1 MGAYLIR
8 RLLLVIPTLWAI
20 ITINFFI
27 VQIAPGGPVD
37 QAIAAIEF
45 GNAGVLPGA
54 GGEGIR
60 ASHAQTGVGNISDSN
75 YRGGRG
81 LDPEVIAEITHRYG
95 FDKPIHERYFK
106 MLWDYIRFDFGDS
119 LFRSASVLTLIKDS
133 LPVSITL
140 GLWSTLIIYLV
151 SIPLGI
157 RKAVYNGS
165 RFDVWSSAFIIIGY
179 AIPAFLFAILLIVF
193 FAGGSYFDLFPLR
206 GLVSANF
213 DSLPWYQQ
221 TVRTVVNDVSLQIEA
236 GETLALVGESGS
248 GKSVTALSILRLL
261 PSPPVEYLSGDI
273 RFHGES
279 LLHVSDQTLRGVRGN
294 KIAMIFQEPMVSL
307 NPLHTLEKQLYEVLS
322 LHRGM
327 RREAARGEILNCLD
341 RVGIRQA
348 AKRLTDYPHQ
358 LSGGERQR
366 VMIAMALLTRP
377 ELLIADEP
385 TTALDVSVQAQ
396 ILQLLR
402 ELQGELNMGMLFITH
417 NLSIVRKLAHR
428 VAVMQ
433 NGRCVEQNYA
443 ATLFASPTHPYT
455 QKLLN
460 SEPSGD
466 PVPLPE
472 PASTLLDV
480 EQLQVAFPI
489 RKGILKRI
497 VDHNVVVKNI
507 SFTLRAGET
516 LGLVGESGSGKST
529 TGLALLRL
537 INSQGSI
544 IFDGQPL
551 QNLNR
556 RQLLPIRH
564 RIQVV
569 FQDPNSSLNPRL
581 NVLQIIEEGL
591 RVHQPTLSAAQR
603 EQQVI
608 AVMHE
613 VGLDPETR
621 HRYPAEF
628 SGGQR
633 QRIAIARALILKP
646 SLIILDEP
654 TSSLDK
660 TVQAQILTLLKSLQ
674 QKHQLAYLFISH
686 DLHVVR
692 ALCHQVIVLRQG
704 EVVEQGPCARVFA
717 TPQQEY
723 TRQLLAL
730 S

>member
-1 MGAYLIR
+1 MTQT
-8 RLLLVIPTLWAI
+8 LL
-20 ITINFFI
+20 
-27 VQIAPGGPVD
+27 
-37 QAIAAIEF
+37 AIE
-45 GNAGVLPGA
+45 NL
-54 GGEGIR
+54 
-60 ASHAQTGVGNISDSN
+60 SVG
-75 YRGGRG
+75 
-81 LDPEVIAEITHRYG
+81 
-95 FDKPIHERYFK
+95 
-106 MLWDYIRFDFGDS
+106 
-119 LFRSASVLTLIKDS
+119 FRH
-133 LPVSITL
+133 
-140 GLWSTLIIYLV
+140 
-151 SIPLGI
+151 
-157 RKAVYNGS
+157 
-165 RFDVWSSAFIIIGY
+165 
-179 AIPAFLFAILLIVF
+179 
-193 FAGGSYFDLFPLR
+193 
-206 GLVSANF
+206 
-213 DSLPWYQQ
+213 QQ

-279 LLHVSDQTLRGVRGN
+279 LLHASDQTLRGVRGN

-433 NGRCVEQNYA
+433 NGRCVEQITPLRY
-443 ATLFASPTHPYT
+443 LHHPLILTHKSYSTVNRQAIQCRCQNLP
-455 QKLLN
+455 QRCWMLN
-460 SEPSGD
+460 SFRI
-466 PVPLPE
+466 
-472 PASTLLDV
+472 
-480 EQLQVAFPI
+480 AFPI

-692 ALCHQVIVLRQG
+692 ALCHQVIILRQG

-717 TPQQEY
+717 APQQEY